1 MKETLTSE
9 QQFCI
14 VFPSSSATHKPHLV
28 IEAGA
33 GAGKTFVLTEHV
45 YWRLVDAPSPFK
57 LSSNQ
62 IFIVTF
68 TRSAESEISER
79 IRRRFQQSRDSDIES
94 IGQHVHV
101 STIDSLFH
109 KLLESQFSAW
119 WEKHVST
126 IPSPQPRSRV
136 FSVPRAQLVNDTAAA
151 HRLDREFLT
160 NILGLIESH
169 PLKAELVDFIL
180 CGGLRASLDTSSVY
194 AKPSGLRQE
203 IINFMLSEP
212 CFNPAA
218 PPLRFATRSLHPASI
233 ALLAKMKEFAS
244 QAFYRRIAVG
254 EFTHTDRTVFLHL
267 LFCKH
272 PDELAG
278 TIFHKTQPENFPI
291 LPAELIVDEYQDTN
305 CLQHEILFEI
315 VKRSKGKM
323 IVVGDPK
330 QSIYGFRQ
338 AHVGVFQSLF
348 SHPEW
353 THVELLKNFRSD
365 PHLLEEINLLSRY
378 CFDYALE
385 TLPRSFVS
393 SSFFQSA
400 ATKQIGMKNLTP
412 GLTTTQQN
420 ANLPHV
426 VVLGASLNQKRFA
439 DGDETRALAVDEKV
453 RLFDFQLWG
462 LARHLKETV
471 ESNQFSWQQIAILC
485 ERNSQIETIAT
496 LFKQLGLPI
505 QTKISK
511 RYANNPHLAYAHE
524 CAHVLFELLLGPVAI
539 GALYKLLISPIV
551 NCDPAL
557 VDGLAQSQNDLTT
570 RLIRFQKKTNVCREF
585 KSNETR
591 QFFEH
596 MNTVVS
602 ECRALLTTSPFA
614 AWQKLRYTLCP
625 NPDIDFLTSME
636 EFATALAGLS
646 ESPKMQKILDEFQL
660 SDSTQRHNEVI
671 PFLREYVF
679 SNIPVPFEHSVSH
692 TQDNALTL
700 QTVHGAKGLE
710 WPCVVFWPYSRSSP
724 SSAFSIAQ
732 GNQDTY
738 LKWLS
743 EDVVDFSVFQRAQ
756 NPALSEVDCELVQT
770 TKNLSKKSWFIDL
783 QNDCEE
789 LFERQR
795 VFYTALT
802 RAKKK
807 LILMSPFYYSSR
819 TRSSLRD
826 TIAKIPENRPAEEF
840 VEHFSRLEDHM
851 VANYLD
857 QNFYLRKSAE
867 RGNAPNPPWYG
878 REGEAIAKSAFCNAS
893 YFEFGPDWYDDC
905 LKEFRSTKPQI
916 VSEPNHTSPLD
927 ALSANSETNFL
938 NWNPFPNLPKNVFS
952 APTSQSRFAKDG
964 ASSSTVGVR
973 FHAAQESLPQFSE
986 GSLIGE
992 LYHRAKFHRQEW
1004 ELWIP
1009 NAPATRAQLLSSR
1022 PPKRK
1027 VVDLMIGMDRDAFLA
1042 VLKKLQIDE
1051 PFIYSDLYTHLND
1064 VHKAFLIVVD
1074 FKTGRPSE
1082 SHRQQIEE
1090 YNALVKKL
1098 ASPKWLTRQ
1107 FSNASFSSDNLFVCG
1122 FIQYVSPKMG
1132 TALITPS
1139 DSFTLVI

>member
-1 MKETLTSE
+1 MKETLTTE

-14 VFPSSSATHKPHLV
+14 VFPSSSVAHKPHLV

-45 YWRLVDAPSPFK
+45 YWRLVDAPPAYK

-79 IRRRFQQSRDSDIES
+79 IRRRFQQTRDSETES

-126 IPSPQPRSRV
+126 THSQQSRNV
-136 FSVPRAQLVNDTAAA
+136 FSVPRALLVNDTAAA
-151 HRLDREFLT
+151 QRLDREFLAD
-160 NILGLIESH
+160 ILSLIESH

-180 CGGLRASLDTSSVY
+180 CGGLRASLDTTSIY

-203 IINFMLSEP
+203 IIRFMLSEP

-218 PPLRFATRSLHPASI
+218 PPLRFATRSLHPAST
-233 ALLAKMKEFAS
+233 ALISKMKVFAIH
-244 QAFYRRIAVG
+244 AFYRRIAAG

-272 PDELAG
+272 PEELTG
-278 TIFHKTQPENFPI
+278 TIFYKTQPENFPI

-305 CLQHEILFEI
+305 RLQHEILFEI

-348 SHPEW
+348 DDPQW

-378 CFDYALE
+378 CFDFKVDS
-385 TLPRSFVS
+385 LPKTFLS
-393 SSFFQSA
+393 SSFYQSA
-400 ATKQIGMKNLTP
+400 AAKQIGMKSLTP
-412 GLTTTQQN
+412 GLAPNFQN
-420 ANLPHV
+420 IKMPHV
-426 VVLGASLNQKRFA
+426 VVIGASLNQKRFA
-439 DGDETRALAVDEKV
+439 EGDDSRAMAIDDKV

-462 LARHLKETV
+462 LARHLKDTV
-471 ESNQFSWQQIAILC
+471 ESGQFSWQQIAILC
-485 ERNSQIETIAT
+485 ERNSQIETIAA

-539 GALYKLLISPIV
+539 GALYKLLISPLV
-551 NCDPAL
+551 NCNPTL
-557 VDGLAQSQNDLTT
+557 VDGLAQSQNDLTIS
-570 RLIRFQKKTNVCREF
+570 LIRFPKQSKVKREF
-585 KSNETR
+585 KSIETHE
-591 QFFEH
+591 FFDR
-596 MNTVVS
+596 MNHIVS
-602 ECRALLTTSPFA
+602 QCRALLTTSPFA
-614 AWQKLRYTLCP
+614 AWQKLRHSLCEKP
-625 NPDIDFLTSME
+625 NTDFLTSME

-646 ESPKMQKILDEFQL
+646 ESPQMQKILDDFQS
-660 SDSTQRHNEVI
+660 SDVNRKVDSVI
-671 PFLREYVF
+671 PILREYVF

-710 WPCVVFWPYSRSSP
+710 WPCVVFWPYSRTSPASS
-724 SSAFSIAQ
+724 FSIAQ
-732 GNQDTY
+732 GEQDTY

-743 EDVVDFSVFQRAQ
+743 EDAVDFSVFRRTQ
-756 NPALSEVDCELVQT
+756 NSALTEIDYELSQS
-770 TKNLSKKSWFIDL
+770 TKNPNKKSWFIDL

-807 LILMSPFYYSSR
+807 LILMSPFYYSAR

-826 TIAKIPENRPAEEF
+826 NIAKIPENRPPEEF
-840 VEHFSRLEDHM
+840 AEHFSRLEDHM
-851 VANYLD
+851 VASYLD
-857 QNFYLRKSAE
+857 QNFYLRKSPE
-867 RGNAPNPPWYG
+867 RGDAPNPPWFG

-893 YFEFGPDWYDDC
+893 FFEYGPDWYDECVQQLHASQSVINPD
-905 LKEFRSTKPQI
+905 LEVLA
-916 VSEPNHTSPLD
+916 VSE
-927 ALSANSETNFL
+927 NSEAKQTETKLL
-938 NWNPFPNLPKNVFS
+938 NWQPLPLL
-952 APTSQSRFAKDG
+952 PTSDRGTQINKSLFIKAG
-964 ASSSTVGVR
+964 ASSATAGVR
-973 FHAAQESLPQFSE
+973 FHAAQESLPQFSDQ
-986 GSLIGE
+986 SLIGE
-992 LYHRAKFHRQEW
+992 LFQRSRFHRQEW

-1009 NAPATRAQLLSSR
+1009 DKAAARAQLVSSR

-1027 VVDLMIGMDRDAFLA
+1027 VVDLILGMDRTAFLD
-1042 VLKKLQIDE
+1042 VLRKLQLSE
-1051 PFIYSDLYTHLND
+1051 PFVYSDLHASILDTHK
-1064 VHKAFLIVVD
+1064 VFLVVVD

-1082 SHRQQIEE
+1082 SHRLQVEE
-1090 YNALVKKL
+1090 YSALVKKL
-1098 ASPKWLTRQ
+1098 ASDSWLARQ
-1107 FSNASFSSDNLFVCG
+1107 FADSSYTMDNVFVCG
-1122 FIQYVSPKMG
+1122 FIQYVSLKTG
-1132 TALITPS
+1132 NTIITPN